1 MPMNK
6 NPIFGVYAPY
16 EKFDWGYGRVVRKME
31 EKTLEKVG
39 RKKDDEISVMDQSEA
54 AVVAAGQLLEGFES
68 IVEDDGKRMK
78 ATTGSGIVVGA
89 GINFLLDAS
98 VEADG
103 KKKSELY
110 RKGGVTTMEILTG
123 VAKTLIAGE
132 RRRKV

>member
-1 MPMNK
+1 MPINK
-6 NPIFGVYAPY
+6 NRVFDMYAPY
-16 EKFDWGYGRVVRKME
+16 EKFDWGIGKVVRKME
-31 EKTLEKVG
+31 EEILEKVNN
-39 RKKDDEISVMDQSEA
+39 KKDEEISVLDQSEA

-68 IVEDDGKRMK
+68 IVEDDSKRMK

-98 VEADG
+98 VEKDG

-123 VAKTLIAGE
+123 AVKTIIAGE
-132 RRRKV
+132 RRRKL